1 MIVLEHLTK
10 QFGDTGAVEDVSLVI
25 EKGEICALVG
35 PSGAGKSTALRL
47 INRLIEPDSG
57 RVLINGEDVS
67 TLPAVELRR
76 RIGYVIQSVGLFPHW
91 TVARNIATVP
101 RLLGWDATRIATRVE
116 ELLELVGLKASHGA
130 RYPHELSG
138 GQQQR
143 VGVARALAAEPEVL
157 LMDEP
162 FGAVDPPT
170 RRSLQS
176 ALLDIQARTA
186 TTIVIVTHDV
196 DEAIRLAS
204 TIAIMDRGRLV
215 QAGSPQEILRHP
227 ATPEVADF
235 FGGPRLGLRLLQTTE
250 AGERTDF
257 GHTIEGDPVATDA
270 TLDEV
275 VARMV
280 ATGATELPVLDGADG
295 RHGVISL
302 DDVVAR

>member
-1 MIVLEHLTK
+1 
-10 QFGDTGAVEDVSLVI
+10 
-25 EKGEICALVG
+25 ICALVG

-57 RVLINGEDVS
+57 RVLIKGEDVS
-67 TLPAVELRR
+67 TLPVVELRR

-91 TVARNIATVP
+91 NVARNIATVP
-101 RLLGWDATRIATRVE
+101 HLLRWDATRIATRVE
-116 ELLELVGLKASHGA
+116 QLLELVGLDAAHGA

-170 RRSLQS
+170 RRALQS
-176 ALLDIQARTA
+176 ALLDIQARTT
-186 TTIVIVTHDV
+186 TTIIIVTHDV

-204 TIAIMDRGRLV
+204 TIAILDRGRLV
-215 QAGSPQEILRHP
+215 QAGPPREILRHP

-257 GHTIEGDPVATDA
+257 SHTIDGYPIATDA

-280 ATGATELPVLDGADG
+280 AAGATELPVLDDESG